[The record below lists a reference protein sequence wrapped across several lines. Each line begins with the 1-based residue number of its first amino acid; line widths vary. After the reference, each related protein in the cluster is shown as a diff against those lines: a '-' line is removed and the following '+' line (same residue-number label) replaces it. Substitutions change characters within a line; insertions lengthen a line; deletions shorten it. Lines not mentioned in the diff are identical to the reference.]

1 LADYHKVGTVVTKHI
16 LTSAEVD
23 ALFSNDY
30 TRVVVEKCDNCKLP
44 IENDDALTFGRDPF
58 EMPVNVNGE
67 LAREIAILARRNPDR
82 HWVQLCYPCIDALQE
97 PVCGMRKSKLILQ
110 ERSANVADDEMPRLF
125 AV

>member
-1 LADYHKVGTVVTKHI
+1 MPVRRP

-23 ALFSNDY
+23 ALFMRDF
-30 TRVVVEKCDNCKLP
+30 THVPVEKCDNCRCV

-67 LAREIAILARRNPDR
+67 LAREIAILARRNPER

-97 PVCGMRKSKLILQ
+97 PVCGMRKTNLIMQ
-110 ERSANVADDEMPRLF
+110 ERSVTVADDEMPRLF